1 MPMTPQQMEAAIL
14 DLQTRMRQL
23 EATRNPAQQLGRI
36 ATALNQFGELA
47 SALAQN
53 QTQVANPATP
63 WRPV

>member
-1 MPMTPQQMEAAIL
+1 MNAQQMEAAII
-14 DLQTRMRQL
+14 DLQSRVRAL
-23 EATRNPAQQLGRI
+23 EAARNPAQQLGRI

-47 SALAQN
+47 ASLAQN